1 MLGSHTKKGFIPV
14 KTLGYITQEP
24 EKHPVQD
31 KEEIEFCMNCTKK
44 DCPGNCSDMKR
55 FRNTTMARKPYNSP
69 VERVK
74 SAGRENPLRRY

>member
-24 EKHPVQD
+24 AKLSTQD
-31 KEEIEFCMNCTKK
+31 NEEIAFCMNCTKE

-55 FRNTTMARKPYNSP
+55 FRNTKMARKSYNSP
-69 VERVK
+69 AGRVK
-74 SAGRENPLRRY
+74 SAGGENPLRRY